1 MWNIYEWDR
10 IFSEKRKELILLCI
24 LYSTEWWK
32 ELQTRMELNEVQKKC
47 TLIYKNKYIISS
59 IFKRT
64 QRKTFFHKNI
74 KWHNFFNIDNNKKIF
89 KNIFKYIKIEI
100 SYFKLLYIFYI
111 IINFVLF
118 TYMTCKSVKKKRLV
132 IYLYLASHN
141 FCILVLKYLLV
152 FSCGIFFVCF

>member
-1 MWNIYEWDR
+1 MNETGCLVKKGRNW
-10 IFSEKRKELILLCI
+10 FCFVFCI
-24 LYSTEWWK
+24 QLNGWK

-47 TLIYKNKYIISS
+47 TLIYKNKDIISS

-118 TYMTCKSVKKKRLV
+118 TYMTCKSVKKKTFS
-132 IYLYLASHN
+132 YLFIFGLTQFLYSG
-141 FCILVLKYLLV
+141 FKILIG
-152 FSCGIFFVCF
+152 F